1 MNEEKKNLDT
11 MTAQPLVV
19 EIEGRELEFTR
30 LSLDDFGALEMK
42 IKQVLAES
50 TAAVMKGIGEPRAEI
65 MKEINTIL
73 TGDVT
78 PNEWTQ
84 ALKSPENQAYLLYRS
99 VARKHPDITKDEFFT
114 MLPVSQLKDLMTKL
128 IQLDKQGRK
137 KAKNSPG
144 AFGGKVP
151 AKKKK

>member
-19 EIEGRELEFTR
+19 EINGRELEFTR

-42 IKQVLAES
+42 IKQTLAEG
-50 TAAVMKGIGEPRAEI
+50 TAAVMKGLGEPRAEI
-65 MKEINTIL
+65 MKKINTIL
-73 TGDVT
+73 TGEVT
-78 PNEWTQ
+78 PQEWRQ

-99 VARKHPDITKDEFFT
+99 VTRKHPDITKNEFFT
-114 MLPVSQLKDLMTKL
+114 MLPVNQLKDLMTKL
-128 IQLDKQGRK
+128 IQLDNQGKK
-137 KAKNSPG
+137 KAKNSQG